1 MKKLIIIGG
10 FALSFS
16 MISCGGSNESA
27 AAISEEEKTE
37 IIELEEETK
46 KLEEKKADID
56 ASTKEL
62 EELLEEL

>member
-1 MKKLIIIGG
+1 MKKLIILGSLT
-10 FALSFS
+10 LSCFV
-16 MISCGGSNESA
+16 MSCGSSNESA
-27 AAISEEEKTE
+27 ETISEEEKVE
-37 IIELEEETK
+37 IIELETETK